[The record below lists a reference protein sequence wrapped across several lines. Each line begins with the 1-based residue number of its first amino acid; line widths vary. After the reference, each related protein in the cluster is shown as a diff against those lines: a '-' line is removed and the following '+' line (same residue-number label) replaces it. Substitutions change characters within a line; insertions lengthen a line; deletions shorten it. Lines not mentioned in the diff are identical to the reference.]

1 MLPRMQRPP
10 CPPAGTRRRSF
21 TLAGLL
27 IASLVLVALVVT
39 GGASAV
45 VSVVASGRAVHARVA
60 SVSAAARGITQ
71 MSQLEVKVLAAIND
85 VRRSRGVTPLR
96 WNPVLSA
103 AATRHSV
110 SMAEHGFFTHA
121 SLDGSPFW
129 KRDSAVYPKG
139 AYRFWSV
146 GENMAWASPAL
157 SAGQAIGLW
166 LASPTHRANMLSP
179 AWREIGLGAV
189 HAVAAGGVYEGRS
202 VTIVTADF
210 GVRHS

>member
-1 MLPRMQRPP
+1 MQRPP

-21 TLAGLL
+21 TVVALL
-27 IASLVLVALVVT
+27 VPFLLLALVVT
-39 GGASAV
+39 AGASAA
-45 VSVVASGRAVHARVA
+45 VSVAASARAVHTGVA
-60 SVSAAARGITQ
+60 SVSASARGITQ
-71 MSQLEVKVLAAIND
+71 MSQLEVQVLAAIND
-85 VRRSRGVTPLR
+85 VRRSQGVVPLR

-103 AATRHSV
+103 AATRHSL

-139 AYRFWSV
+139 SYRFWSV
-146 GENMAWASPAL
+146 GENLAWASPAL
-157 SAGQAIGLW
+157 SANQAIELW
-166 LASPTHRANMLSP
+166 LASPHHRRNMLSP
-179 AWREIGLGAV
+179 AWREVGLGAV
-189 HAVAAGGVYEGRS
+189 HAVAAGGVYEGRP